1 MSDLVLWIFS
11 GPAKACV
18 VALVLCPSACSDAG
32 EPAADAPLPS
42 QSVGIEPLTE
52 AELMGIPRSA
62 VVLTVPWSRSPVSR
76 DPASAAPRATLH
88 SVEFSGGEGFD
99 RATFE
104 LGADTPFPG
113 YRIVWNEVATS
124 VCGEET
130 PPDLGPTPALLVQ
143 FKPSTAREESG
154 RATVAQSSRSPG
166 LPAIA
171 TARQLCDDQDHLVWA
186 LSAPDSTTFRIVEL
200 RRPPRLLVDLLH
212 QEAESAP
219 DPGSTTGG

>member
-1 MSDLVLWIFS
+1 MSDLGLWRFS

-76 DPASAAPRATLH
+76 DPAPAAPRATLH

-130 PPDLGPTPALLVQ
+130 PPTLVQ
-143 FKPSTAREESG
+143 RRRCWSSSSPRPLGRRAAARPSLSRLAPRACRPSQPPGNSATTRTTSSG
-154 RATVAQSSRSPG
+154 R
-166 LPAIA
+166 
-171 TARQLCDDQDHLVWA
+171 
-186 LSAPDSTTFRIVEL
+186 
-200 RRPPRLLVDLLH
+200 
-212 QEAESAP
+212 
-219 DPGSTTGG
+219 